1 MAKILGVGGV
11 KMIEGDDAIRAKKCL
26 AEIQETLM
34 RYDCLIVP
42 VMTLM
47 PGNIEGNVRVIP
59 MPRIKPDEDPAE
71 PKSGNES

>member
-1 MAKILGVGGV
+1 MPKILGVGGV
-11 KMIEGDDAIRAKKCL
+11 KMVEGDDAVRAKKCL

-42 VMTLM
+42 ILTIT
-47 PGNIEGNVRVIP
+47 PGSVEGNVRIIP
-59 MPRIKPDEDPAE
+59 MPRVRPSEDPAE